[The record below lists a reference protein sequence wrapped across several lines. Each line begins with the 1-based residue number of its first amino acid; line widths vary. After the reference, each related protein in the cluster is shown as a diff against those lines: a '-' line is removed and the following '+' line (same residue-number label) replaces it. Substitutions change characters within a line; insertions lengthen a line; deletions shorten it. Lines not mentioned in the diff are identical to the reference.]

1 MTAAPDAASV
11 HDNAEQSRYEIVSG
25 TQVAGIEQYTRDG
38 DVVTFLH
45 TEIYPQFE
53 GLGYASTL
61 VRAALDDLRARGLR
75 LRPECRYVVSF
86 LTKHPEY
93 RDLVV

>member
-1 MTAAPDAASV
+1 MTASSDSAQVRENP
-11 HDNAEQSRYEIVSG
+11 EQSRYEIISG
-25 TQVAGIEQYTRDG
+25 HQIAGIEQYSRDG

-53 GLGYASTL
+53 GLGYASAL
-61 VRAALDDLRARGLR
+61 VSAALDDLRSKGLQV
-75 LRPECRYVVSF
+75 RPECRYVVSF

-93 RDLVV
+93 QDLVA

>member
-1 MTAAPDAASV
+1 MTTSSDSAQV
-11 HDNAEQSRYEIVSG
+11 RDNPEHARYEILAG
-25 TQVAGIEQYTRDG
+25 QQIAGIEKYSRDG

-53 GLGYASTL
+53 GLGYASML
-61 VRAALDDLRARGLR
+61 VSAALDDLRRKGLR
-75 LRPECRYVVSF
+75 VRPECRYVVGF

-93 RDLVV
+93 QDLVA